1 MAAVLLG
8 PHPVLGQEAAPAQ
21 NAPAQP
27 ATPPAANAQPPAAG
41 AGTEGKQTSPAP
53 EQAKPTERAE
63 GETPAEQPK
72 EEKQLPAG
80 YEAYTFLFNTDVG
93 FASELDQRIIPDG
106 LRREFAVNRSSLSQS
121 ATVSV
126 EIPGRRWVIDDV
138 SRDYVI
144 LKQEER
150 LGVYLQPRLV
160 QRVPRPEFSVEP
172 LRDLR
177 PFGYDFFSQPPSSFA
192 PVAETPVP
200 ATYALGPGDKLKI
213 RYWSP
218 VRTETVE
225 EVTVNPTGDIYLPVA
240 GLLTVQGLT
249 FDQAK
254 KVIAD
259 ALKRYYR
266 NLEVEVTLTELRALR
281 VFVAGEAA
289 RPGAYTL
296 SALSTTFNA
305 LYVAGGPNARGSMRN
320 IRLIR
325 RGKEAGVIDLYEYL
339 LTGNRS
345 IDFELQQDDTVFIPV
360 IGPVVAV
367 YGAVKRPALYELR
380 GGERLKDAIELAGGP
395 LSSAFLG
402 RVQVD
407 RVEHGVR
414 RVIRDVSLAEVLSK
428 DDDQNNLLLQDGDAI
443 GLFEVPSRRG
453 GAVQIEG
460 PVEKPGSYE
469 LSPGMRVSDLIARA
483 NGLRPDV
490 EIYQQ
495 RADILRL
502 LPDTRLQRIAV
513 DLPKALAKDPEK
525 DLLLQEY
532 DRLILYTGEDIPL
545 HDYVE
550 VRGNVERPGLYQRTE
565 KMKVSDLLFV
575 AGLPQVS
582 TFRERADLIRT
593 RPDETTEI
601 IPVNL
606 AKIESGETSADI
618 ELKDRDV
625 LRVYTVAEADAEWG
639 RRWVTIAGAV
649 QRPDRYPRQE
659 NMTLKDLIFA
669 AGGLLPEAAS
679 EAEIARPQGDRTI
692 ILKSDLDALFQS
704 GDERQN
710 VLLQNQ
716 DHVLVKTRNEY
727 VTTPAT
733 VTLSGE
739 FRFPGTYA
747 LSGKRERLSTIL
759 QRAGGVTP
767 EAFLEGAVFRRRLDT
782 LIVPDLTRQAD
793 QVKEN
798 MEAVTRKRYEAYV
811 VAQKGPYPPSL
822 TAAQAAKEAGTTA
835 FTQAATVA
843 AAGEGVAAVAPR
855 PIGEIVQTQRL
866 AIDLVKVFEGKQDL
880 YLENGDT
887 LFVPKRPTTV
897 VIAGAV
903 VNPGPLLFEGENPV
917 SYYVQRCGG
926 YSADASPARSVV
938 IRANGIVEPVEKAK
952 KLRLG
957 DILVVPTRPMIYK
970 AKKDWLETFGQF
982 AGIVANVA
990 STAYILLSIN
1000 N

>member
-1 MAAVLLG
+1 
-8 PHPVLGQEAAPAQ
+8 
-21 NAPAQP
+21 
-27 ATPPAANAQPPAAG
+27 
-41 AGTEGKQTSPAP
+41 
-53 EQAKPTERAE
+53 
-63 GETPAEQPK
+63 
-72 EEKQLPAG
+72 
-80 YEAYTFLFNTDVG
+80 
-93 FASELDQRIIPDG
+93 
-106 LRREFAVNRSSLSQS
+106 
-121 ATVSV
+121 
-126 EIPGRRWVIDDV
+126 
-138 SRDYVI
+138 
-144 LKQEER
+144 
-150 LGVYLQPRLV
+150 
-160 QRVPRPEFSVEP
+160 
-172 LRDLR
+172 
-177 PFGYDFFSQPPSSFA
+177 
-192 PVAETPVP
+192 
-200 ATYALGPGDKLKI
+200 
-213 RYWSP
+213 
-218 VRTETVE
+218 
-225 EVTVNPTGDIYLPVA
+225 
-240 GLLTVQGLT
+240 
-249 FDQAK
+249 
-254 KVIAD
+254 
-259 ALKRYYR
+259 
-266 NLEVEVTLTELRALR
+266 
-281 VFVAGEAA
+281 
-289 RPGAYTL
+289 
-296 SALSTTFNA
+296 
-305 LYVAGGPNARGSMRN
+305 
-320 IRLIR
+320 
-325 RGKEAGVIDLYEYL
+325 
-339 LTGNRS
+339 
-345 IDFELQQDDTVFIPV
+345 
-360 IGPVVAV
+360 
-367 YGAVKRPALYELR
+367 
-380 GGERLKDAIELAGGP
+380 
-395 LSSAFLG
+395 
-402 RVQVD
+402 
-407 RVEHGVR
+407 
-414 RVIRDVSLAEVLSK
+414 
-428 DDDQNNLLLQDGDAI
+428 
-443 GLFEVPSRRG
+443 
-453 GAVQIEG
+453 
-460 PVEKPGSYE
+460 
-469 LSPGMRVSDLIARA
+469 
-483 NGLRPDV
+483 
-490 EIYQQ
+490 
-495 RADILRL
+495 
-502 LPDTRLQRIAV
+502 
-513 DLPKALAKDPEK
+513 
-525 DLLLQEY
+525 LLLQEY

-545 HDYVE
+545 QGYVE
-550 VRGNVERPGLYQRTE
+550 VRGNVEHPGLYQRTE

-716 DHVLVKTRNEY
+716 DHVLVKTRSEY